1 MNRKSIN
8 IDGYEIGEKNQTY
21 IVAEIGINHGGDLD
35 KAIKLIDEAKSAGA
49 NAVKM
54 QSYLTEKRVAV
65 DSPLFKILK
74 DSELSFDQQEK
85 CIKHGKNNGITI
97 FSTPFDDESV
107 DFLESVNCPAY
118 KIASFDTVNHS
129 LLRKVASTKKPVIMS
144 TGMTNVK
151 ELGDAWKSLGG
162 KDDGSGCELA
172 LLHCISSYPTPS
184 KEANLSLINLLKTY
198 HSGPVGYSDH
208 TIGVEIPVMAVASGA
223 KIIEKHFTL
232 DKTAGGLD
240 DIFSMDPDDFNLLVK
255 EAKNAWLSLGKV
267 YYGLTQSE
275 QRHKNF
281 KRSIYVKKDI
291 KKGELFSEKNLK
303 VIRPSY
309 GLEPK
314 YYKKILGKVAK
325 RNLNHAT
332 PLKKKDIS
340 S

>member
-8 IDGYEIGEKNQTY
+8 FDGYEIGEKSQTY
-21 IVAEIGINHGGDLD
+21 VVAEIGINHGGDLD

-74 DSELSFDQQEK
+74 DSELSFDQQES
-85 CIKHGKNNGITI
+85 CIKHGKNIGITI

-184 KEANLSLINLLKTY
+184 KEANLSLINLLKSY

-232 DKTAGGLD
+232 NTQDEGPDHAL
-240 DIFSMDPDDFNLLVK
+240 SADPSTLTEMVK
-255 EAKNAWLSLGKV
+255 N
-267 YYGLTQSE
+267 
-275 QRHKNF
+275 
-281 KRSIYVKKDI
+281 
-291 KKGELFSEKNLK
+291 
-303 VIRPSY
+303 IRRM
-309 GLEPK
+309 ET
-314 YYKKILGKVAK
+314 ILGKPEMRLREIEQQIK
-325 RNLNHAT
+325 PYRRHT
-332 PLKKKDIS
+332 D
-340 S
+340 